1 VRDDAIHETPAKAA
15 AVIVAAQ
22 SSATAVGD
30 ALSRG
35 GLDLITIGLLAGALF
50 MRRHHRRDLLAVYL
64 AFNVGLFAI
73 LTFLSRGEVSVG
85 IGFGVFGV
93 LSIIRLRSE
102 AYNNIEIAYFFLALS
117 TALVNALPG
126 RPLLLSI
133 ALDVVLVATMF
144 IVDDADLMGGMTSCV
159 VTLDRTYDDAD
170 SMRSDLAHR
179 LHAHLGS
186 VTVTEVDYVR
196 ETTTVEVRFRP
207 LPQMVVAA

>member
-1 VRDDAIHETPAKAA
+1 M
-15 AVIVAAQ
+15 IVAAQ
-22 SSATAVGD
+22 SSAAAVGD

-35 GLDLITIGLLAGALF
+35 GLDLVTIGLLAGALF
-50 MRRHHRRDLLAVYL
+50 MRRHRRRDLLAVYL

-126 RPLLLSI
+126 RPLLLSVS
-133 ALDVVLVATMF
+133 LDVVLVLTMVV
-144 IVDDADLMGGMTSCV
+144 VDDADLAGGMTFCV
-159 VTLDRTYDDAD
+159 VTLDRTYDSSD
-170 SMRSDLAHR
+170 SMRADLEYR
-179 LHAHLGS
+179 LCAS
-186 VTVTEVDYVR
+186 VGTVNVTAVDYVR
-196 ETTTVEVRFRP
+196 ETTTVEVRYRP
-207 LPQMVVAA
+207 LAGVPVAVP